1 MRRAT
6 RRPPRATLF
15 PYTTLFRSE
24 TGLDDPPDQV
34 VAAHAPRRPGRPAA
48 REEDFAPGMV
58 QLFGHLAPRLAAADN
73 EHGAFGEGA
82 FVGVLLGQQL
92 VQARGHLLRGRRAG
106 GR

>member
-82 FVGVLLGQQL
+82 FVRSEEHTSELQSRFDLVCRLLL
-92 VQARGHLLRGRRAG
+92 E
-106 GR
+106 